1 MYKVYW
7 IKDTNHTDP
16 YYDGYVGIT
25 SREDVSI
32 RFDEHKNNHKNKH
45 LRNRCRMGGVE
56 IIVLHENLSTDDAKK
71 IEFEYRPTENIGWN
85 IACGGDIPPSRTGR
99 VSGKNTLLGNNRTEK
114 QMSASKKWSDRLRS
128 GDAKPLRLGTGTRHK
143 KTFKCLFC
151 GVKKYSKENRAK
163 YCSIKCAAANRNKN
177 DEYRKGL
184 SDRARKR
191 WADDDYKKRVSIS
204 IRKSLRAD

>member
-16 YYDGYVGIT
+16 YYDGYVG
-25 SREDVSI
+25 
-32 RFDEHKNNHKNKH
+32 
-45 LRNRCRMGGVE
+45 
-56 IIVLHENLSTDDAKK
+56 ST
-71 IEFEYRPTENIGWN
+71 
-85 IACGGDIPPSRTGR
+85 
-99 VSGKNTLLGNNRTEK
+99 
-114 QMSASKKWSDRLRS
+114 
-128 GDAKPLRLGTGTRHK
+128 
-143 KTFKCLFC
+143 FC
-151 GVKKYSKENRAK
+151 GVEKYSKENRAK